1 VTRPVLVLVGISG
14 AGKTTVGELV
24 AAKLGVAVRDTDAD
38 IAARAGKPIPDI
50 FVDDG
55 EPAFRELEK
64 AAVAAA
70 LAEHDGVVVL
80 GAGAVMAAETR
91 ELLRGHRVA
100 HLAVTLPNALN
111 RTGLSRD
118 RPLLAVNPRAQLRA
132 MMAARIPLYE
142 QVAAVTV
149 DTDDRDA
156 EQVAD
161 ELVALLAKAP

>member
-1 VTRPVLVLVGISG
+1 VTRPLLVLVGISG

-24 AAKLGVAVRDTDAD
+24 AGRLGVAVRDTDAD
-38 IAARAGKPIPDI
+38 IAAAAGKPISDI
-50 FVDDG
+50 FVNDG
-55 EPAFRELEK
+55 EPAFRELEQR
-64 AAVAAA
+64 AVAAA

-80 GAGAVMAAETR
+80 GAGAVMAAGTR
-91 ELLRGHRVA
+91 ERLRGHRVV
-100 HLAVTLPNALN
+100 HLAVTLPHALE

-132 MMAARIPLYE
+132 MMADRIPLYE

-149 DTDDRDA
+149 DTDDRST

-161 ELVALLAKAP
+161 DLVALLATSP